1 MSNYA
6 HFSGIFESISR
17 SNEITYKGNIIAC
30 KTSLFFFFFV
40 SLFLFDSFISIAFPS
55 LPLICF
61 RVKTVTHVTYGGMG
75 GFDIFQKQEPISKRL
90 LSNIC
95 LQIPCPQ
102 ANNSSPMRKS
112 LAIIGCT
119 LWCQPSVLPIFCF
132 LVKAITDILR
142 LILKCKM
149 SSI

>member
-17 SNEITYKGNIIAC
+17 SNEITYKCNIIAC
-30 KTSLFFFFFV
+30 KTSLFFFFV
-40 SLFLFDSFISIAFPS
+40 SLFLFDSFISIVFPS

-61 RVKTVTHVTYGGMG
+61 SVKTVTHVTYEGMG
-75 GFDIFQKQEPISKRL
+75 GGVDIFQKQEPISNRL
-90 LSNIC
+90 RSNIC

-112 LAIIGCT
+112 LAIMGCT

-142 LILKCKM
+142 LLLKCKM

>member
-17 SNEITYKGNIIAC
+17 SNEITYKCNIIAC
-30 KTSLFFFFFV
+30 KTSLFFFV
-40 SLFLFDSFISIAFPS
+40 SLFLFDSFISIVLPS

-61 RVKTVTHVTYGGMG
+61 SDKTVTHVTYGGMG
-75 GFDIFQKQEPISKRL
+75 GFDIFQKQEPISNRL

-112 LAIIGCT
+112 LAIMGCT

-132 LVKAITDILR
+132 LLKAITDILR
-142 LILKCKM
+142 VLLKCKM